1 MCAFCAFVM
10 APPNTLL
17 VLLLLYMFLLF
28 FSLFSS
34 SFGARM
40 MFVFEDKVSSNSRS
54 CPSFS
59 FLSASMR
66 FFSYV
71 SFAFFFAF
79 SAVDGKY
86 VFCFALATVSYTH
99 LRAHET

>member
-17 VLLLLYMFLLF
+17 VLFMLVYMFLLF
-28 FSLFSS
+28 FSLSL
-34 SFGARM
+34 SFGAMM

-71 SFAFFFAF
+71 SLAFFFAF

-86 VFCFALATVSYTH
+86 VFCFALATMSTM
-99 LRAHET
+99 LCSC